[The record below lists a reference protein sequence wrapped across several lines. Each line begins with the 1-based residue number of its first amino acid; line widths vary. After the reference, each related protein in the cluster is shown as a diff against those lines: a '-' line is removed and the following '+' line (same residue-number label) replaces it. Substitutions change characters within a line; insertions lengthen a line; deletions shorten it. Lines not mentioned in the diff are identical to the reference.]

1 MTDVRPD
8 TDVDRVAAGDAAE
21 GLTGKPR
28 SFGQLAW
35 RRFLRHRLAIVG
47 AIGLILIVGLFIL
60 GPILSSHEFSKTN
73 VSNRRAGPSWDHLF
87 GTDVLGRDL
96 FVRITTGGQYS
107 VRIAAMVALL
117 ATALGTF
124 LGALAGFF
132 GRWIDMM
139 VTQLINVFLIVPAL
153 VVLSVFALRFG
164 ASPTGIAFV
173 LAALLWTRIARV
185 VRGSVMQVREQD
197 FVQAARAAGA
207 RGGRI
212 IFRHILPNVIGP
224 ILVEIT
230 LLLGTV
236 IVLESTLSFLGLGVR
251 PPFPT
256 LGNLVNESKGE
267 LYNEPFRVLLPG
279 FFVVAFV
286 LCVNFLGD
294 GLRDALDPKSKNER
308 TK

>member
-1 MTDVRPD
+1 MTEVSPD
-8 TDVDRVAAGDAAE
+8 ADAGRVAAGDAAE
-21 GLTGKPR
+21 GLDGKSR

-35 RRFLRHRLAIVG
+35 RRFLRHRLALFG
-47 AIGLILIVGLFIL
+47 AVGLVLIIGVFIL
-60 GPILSSHEFSKTN
+60 GPIISPHDFSSTDT
-73 VSNRRAGPSWDHLF
+73 SNRRAGPSWSHPF
-87 GTDVLGRDL
+87 GTDAIGRDL

-107 VRIAAMVALL
+107 VRIALMVALL
-117 ATALGTF
+117 ATAVGTL

-132 GRWIDMM
+132 GRWIDVL
-139 VTQLINVFLIVPAL
+139 VTQLINMFLIVPAL

-230 LLLGTV
+230 LLLGAV

-256 LGNLVNESKGE
+256 LGNLVNQAKGE

-308 TK
+308 AK